1 MSWLYYVTTFLF
13 QAQYDKADA
22 YYYVRAM
29 PVFLG
34 HMKAHVELQKRNRE
48 YGEIAVQFRRY
59 SELYFMEIN
68 SNYEGQVR
76 HYL

>member
-1 MSWLYYVTTFLF
+1 LYYVTTFLF

-68 SNYEGQVR
+68 SNI
-76 HYL
+76 